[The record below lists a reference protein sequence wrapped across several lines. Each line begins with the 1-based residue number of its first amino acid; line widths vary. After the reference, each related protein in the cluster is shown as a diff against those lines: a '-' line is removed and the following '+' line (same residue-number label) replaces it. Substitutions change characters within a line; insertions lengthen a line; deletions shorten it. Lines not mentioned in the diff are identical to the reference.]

1 MQILVVIGRFI
12 FLGLIYLLLFRL
24 LTALLADLRGRGLLA
39 VQPGQEYGCLEVI
52 AGAELLPKGRLVRI
66 DSKGL
71 RIGRGNHNDI
81 VLPDHFASHEHA
93 LFRQQKGITMLEDLG
108 STNGTWV
115 NGERIR
121 SPVQLVAGDYI
132 KIGSVTFQYSRWEN
146 ESSKFQ

>member
-1 MQILVVIGRFI
+1 MQIVLVIGRFI

-24 LTALLADLRGRGLLA
+24 LTALLADLRGRGIM
-39 VQPGQEYGCLEVI
+39 VRPGQEFGRLEVLT
-52 AGAELLPKGRLVRI
+52 GADFLPKGRVLRI

-71 RIGRGNHNDI
+71 RIGRGKNNDI
-81 VLPDHFASHEHA
+81 VLPDHFASIEHA
-93 LFRQQKGITMLEDLG
+93 LFRQQKGVTMLEDLG

-115 NGERIR
+115 NGERIH

-132 KIGSVTFQYSRWEN
+132 KIGSVTFQYSRWED